1 MGTDGPRGACFAG
14 DRTVVGRMT
23 YPALGGNHLCYRMIM
38 KAMDWRECAAIETV
52 PGKMS
57 GQPVVIG
64 SRVRPEDLVINRD
77 QGTEWL
83 ARNHGL
89 SVDTVRDVLAFYE
102 RHMRTRAP
110 AV

>member
-1 MGTDGPRGACFAG
+1 
-14 DRTVVGRMT
+14 MT
-23 YPALGGNHLCYRMIM
+23 YPPVGTNRLCYRMIM
-38 KAMDWRECAAIETV
+38 RAIMTPINWRECAAIETV

-77 QGTEWL
+77 RGIEWL

-89 SVDTVRDVLAFYE
+89 SVNTVGEVLAFYE